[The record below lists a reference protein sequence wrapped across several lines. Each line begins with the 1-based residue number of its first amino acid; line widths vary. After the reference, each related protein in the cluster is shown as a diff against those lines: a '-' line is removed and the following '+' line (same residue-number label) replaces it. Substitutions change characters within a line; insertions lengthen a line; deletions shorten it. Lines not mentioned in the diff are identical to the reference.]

1 MIFISIKKL
10 TMYLR
15 IQNLGVTNMMDIPKV
30 IELSG
35 GELNK
40 EDILYIMENYDD
52 LVRGYNTIWKD

>member
-1 MIFISIKKL
+1 
-10 TMYLR
+10 MYLR